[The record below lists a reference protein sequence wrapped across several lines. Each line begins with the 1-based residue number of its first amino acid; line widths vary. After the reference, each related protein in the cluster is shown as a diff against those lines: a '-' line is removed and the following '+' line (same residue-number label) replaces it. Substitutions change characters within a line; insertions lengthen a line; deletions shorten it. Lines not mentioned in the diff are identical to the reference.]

1 MTAAGNALVALPGRA
16 VDRAIGLYQE
26 RLSPR
31 KGWSCAYGVA
41 HGDATCSGAVRDIV
55 ARRGLVR
62 GTVPVVLQLLA
73 CYQAASLLRQHNV
86 QGVCCCGG
94 IPIPFR
100 F

>member
-1 MTAAGNALVALPGRA
+1 MSTTWNGLAVAPARA
-16 VDRAIGLYQE
+16 VDRAIDLYQ
-26 RLSPR
+26 RRISPR

-41 HGDATCSGAVRDIV
+41 HGDATCSGAVREIV

-62 GTVPVVLQLLA
+62 GTLPVALQLWA
-73 CYQAASLLRQHNV
+73 CYQAASLLRQSNV